1 MPAGSLEQDPA
12 LDRAFASG
20 SETALAE
27 AYRRFAPLV
36 RSMALRRLADAAAAD
51 DVVQEV
57 FIRAWKYRE
66 SYSPERSSLLAWLV
80 GITRNFAVGV
90 GTSRTREESMLEVAA
105 SQRREEAH
113 DGVGNPD
120 RVADKVVIEAE
131 LDRLGEPQG
140 SILRLAFHEDLTH
153 QQIADRLQMP
163 LGTVKTHIR
172 RSLVHLRHRLEVSD
186 AAPAR

>member
-1 MPAGSLEQDPA
+1 MPAGSPEQDA
-12 LDRAFASG
+12 VMDRAFASG
-20 SETALAE
+20 SEAALAE

-36 RSMALRRLADAAAAD
+36 RSLALRRLADAAAAD

-57 FIRAWKYRE
+57 FIRAWKYRA
-66 SYSPERSSLLAWLV
+66 SYSPERSTLLAWLV

-90 GTSRTREESMLEVAA
+90 GTSRTREESMWEVAA
-105 SQRREEAH
+105 SQRREEAD

-153 QQIADRLQMP
+153 QQIADRLQIP

-172 RSLVHLRHRLEVSD
+172 RSLVHLRQRLEVSD